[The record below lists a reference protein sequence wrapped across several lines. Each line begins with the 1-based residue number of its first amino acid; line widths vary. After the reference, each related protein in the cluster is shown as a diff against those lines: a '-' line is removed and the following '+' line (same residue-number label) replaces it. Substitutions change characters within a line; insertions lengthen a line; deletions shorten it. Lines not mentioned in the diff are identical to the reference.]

1 MPMESFI
8 PSPGAFG
15 LSPVLGLGMG
25 QESLCFHRLP
35 MRAKL
40 LQGKTSGP
48 ATL

>member
-25 QESLCFHRLP
+25 QESLFSQAPHEGQ
-35 MRAKL
+35 AAA
-40 LQGKTSGP
+40 G
-48 ATL
+48 